1 VVLGQIGRDLVLQV
15 EDWPDAGGAANVRS
29 RRELLGGKGA
39 NQAVG
44 FAQAHVPVAVCGVVG
59 ADPVGE
65 WLLAQAARDGIDTG
79 CVLRRGT
86 SALLVDITDGRGTR
100 RLFEHVPDEALL
112 RPGDVA
118 THADLAARL
127 AAADTVCL
135 QAQQPGRALRAA
147 LRHVTGARVVVDG
160 ALVGEAAEPILN
172 RADVV
177 RLDVAEAAQLA
188 DRDLRDLD
196 EVRGFAEQL
205 LSRGPELVCIAVAQ
219 PEGDLVA
226 WPGGQEFLGHDG
238 PVVDPTGAGDAF
250 VVGLVVALRDGASAP
265 DAGRAGVAAAG
276 RAVSALG
283 GRPER
288 ATPHGAAG

>member
-1 VVLGQIGRDLVLQV
+1 VA
-15 EDWPDAGGAANVRS
+15 DWPDAGDAAEVRS

-44 FAQAHVPVAVCGVVG
+44 LAQRGVPVALCGVVG
-59 ADPVGE
+59 TDAVGA
-65 WLLAQAARDGIDTG
+65 WLLEQATRDGIDTG
-79 CVLRRGT
+79 CVLRRGS

-100 RLFEHVPDEALL
+100 RLFEHVPEEALL

-118 THADLAARL
+118 ANGELAGRL

-160 ALVGEAAEPILN
+160 ALVGEAAEPVLN
-172 RADVV
+172 RSDVV

-188 DRDLRDLD
+188 DGELRDLD
-196 EVRGFAEQL
+196 DVRGFAGQL

-219 PEGDLVA
+219 PAGDLVA
-226 WPGGQEFLGHDG
+226 WPGGEEFLGHDG

-250 VVGLVVALRDGASAP
+250 VVGLVTALRDGAGAVE
-265 DAGRAGVAAAG
+265 AGAAAVRAAG
-276 RAVSALG
+276 RAVQKIG
-283 GRPER
+283 GRP
-288 ATPHGAAG
+288 AG